1 MICYRIWMRRAL
13 IALLLLLAASPL
25 FAASFVK
32 RLVVSSSNGNAWNGP
47 CPHQFDFA
55 AEITSRRRGDALI
68 QWIRSDGATGAATT
82 LRFGGPNQMRRITDR
97 WVVGRRYKGWVQL
110 RVTDS
115 AGNVSLSRRVSF
127 NNRCGR

>member
-1 MICYRIWMRRAL
+1 MRRRCTSCSATRATNASKWSCGRSGVCYRIWMRRAL
-13 IALLLLLAASPL
+13 LALLLLLAASPL

-82 LRFGGPNQMRRITDR
+82 LRFGGGQLRE
-97 WVVGRRYKGWVQL
+97 RRYTLVL
-110 RVTDS
+110 
-115 AGNVSLSRRVSF
+115 
-127 NNRCGR
+127 